1 MVPFWWCRLLDDP
14 EFRTMVKNRW
24 STYRSGP
31 LSDAAI
37 FGLINDTENRLL
49 STGAAERNYDL
60 WRAENRT
67 IDFEGEVDFL
77 RYYLEQRLAWMDG
90 EISSW

>member
-1 MVPFWWCRLLDDP
+1 MGSEMCIRD
-14 EFRTMVKNRW
+14 
-24 STYRSGP
+24 S
-31 LSDAAI
+31 
-37 FGLINDTENRLL
+37 L